1 MQSLDGYK
9 IYSDDLVRNK
19 QGVLYFTVQTLPV
32 YSMGE
37 NGTKMSGSKRSISAS
52 LFML

>member
-9 IYSDDLVRNK
+9 IYSDDFVRNK
-19 QGVLYFTVQTLPV
+19 QGALYFTVQTLPV
-32 YSMGE
+32 YPMGE
-37 NGTKMSGSKRSISAS
+37 NRTKMSGSKKSISTS

>member
-19 QGVLYFTVQTLPV
+19 QDVLYFTVQTLPV

-37 NGTKMSGSKRSISAS
+37 NRTKMSGSKKSISTS
-52 LFML
+52 LFTL